1 MDRRIAAA
9 STYTKF
15 LDDLVNVVPGEEY
28 ALFETK
34 QKALMFA
41 AALGHRSGRRTPG
54 NRDASAAIRFDIFE
68 KALDDAFVYCLG
80 IKEFET
86 LQILGDANVDDLATM
101 FEEYANTGLAE
112 LQKKVVGQPNPLDAL
127 VDLML
132 AARNPSTEEGL
143 EGLDADVLAE
153 ILGR

>member
-9 STYTKF
+9 STYTKL
-15 LDDLVNVVPGEEY
+15 LDDLVSHVPGEDY

-41 AALGHRSGRRTPG
+41 AAIGYQAGRRTPG

-68 KALDDAFVYCLG
+68 KALDDAFVYCVG
-80 IKEFET
+80 VAETET
-86 LQILGDANVDDLATM
+86 LQILGEGRADELATM

-112 LQKKVVGQPNPLDAL
+112 IQKRVIGQPNPLDAL
-127 VDLML
+127 VDMML
-132 AARNPSTEEGL
+132 SARNVASEEEL
-143 EGLDADVLAE
+143 EGLDPHVLAE
-153 ILGR
+153 IFGR